1 MSKGNFTREDVVTVL
16 TANHGD
22 IEAAYME
29 LRKSQLKP
37 FLMKIWGPPQ
47 GLDND
52 SGNMFWLQ
60 DTGTQRV
67 ECLAYLVI
75 AGIL

>member
-37 FLMKIWGPPQ
+37 FLMKIWGPPL

-52 SGNMFWLQ
+52 SGNTFKLK
-60 DTGTQRV
+60 DKGKGN
-67 ECLAYLVI
+67 I
-75 AGIL
+75 I

>member
-22 IEAAYME
+22 IETAYME
-29 LRKSQLKP
+29 LNKNQLKP

-52 SGNMFWLQ
+52 SGNTTTLYN
-60 DTGTQRV
+60 RSKINKPIV
-67 ECLAYLVI
+67 N
-75 AGIL
+75 ILERKKI